1 MYGVQSTRRN
11 CSFFGAAST
20 ATVKAATSNI
30 PSKCIY
36 PGRRIDR
43 INFALGWLFIIL
55 SLSADH
61 FTPFKAFITGTPEPR
76 FFVQLMML
84 SQHILGPN
92 PGAPNFNHRL
102 SSSFIPYPKHGTA
115 QNVSTQ
121 LITLIECI
129 GCTPYVELSSAF
141 AHSVLTVLS
150 SLLF

>member
-61 FTPFKAFITGTPEPR
+61 FTAFKAFITGIPEPR
-76 FFVQLMML
+76 FFVQLRML
-84 SQHILGPN
+84 SQHIL
-92 PGAPNFNHRL
+92 RRSKL
-102 SSSFIPYPKHGTA
+102 QSSI
-115 QNVSTQ
+115 V
-121 LITLIECI
+121 
-129 GCTPYVELSSAF
+129 VELHPLSEAWHSSKCVHAIDRTDRMHRVHAF
-141 AHSVLTVLS
+141 C
-150 SLLF
+150 